1 MQFRQLA
8 EDRIQDAAILLAAQR
23 WSGAYYVAG
32 YAAECGLKACIARL
46 TSAEDFPPKV
56 KVVQASYTH
65 DLDKLL
71 KASGLKPVW
80 MLQPLPAPLYQRTG
94 AS

>member
-32 YAAECGLKACIARL
+32 YAPECGLKACIARL

-56 KVVQASYTH
+56 KVVQEYYTH

-71 KASGLKPVW
+71 KASGLKRAVEP
-80 MLQPLPAPLYQRTG
+80 QPLPTPPYQRTG